1 MQFRSSRKKEVTL
14 NLTPLIDV
22 VFLLLIFFMVTTT
35 FTRQTQIELTL
46 PDATAEAIDSDK
58 NTMEIS
64 ITADGKIFIN
74 QRALRNNEVE
84 TVIAGI
90 EKTIKGNLNKPMI
103 ISADKAAPYQS
114 VITVMDAAGQI
125 GMNNFQLAT
134 ASSSE
139 KE

>member
-1 MQFRSSRKKEVTL
+1 MHFRSSRKKEVNL

-46 PDATAEAIDSDK
+46 PDATSEAMESDNK
-58 NTMEIS
+58 TMEIS
-64 ITADGKIFIN
+64 ITADGKIYIN
-74 QRALRNNEVE
+74 QRALRNNEVD

-114 VITVMDAAGQI
+114 VVTVMDAAGQI
-125 GMNNFQLAT
+125 GLNNFQLAT
-134 ASSSE
+134 ATPSE
-139 KE
+139 SK